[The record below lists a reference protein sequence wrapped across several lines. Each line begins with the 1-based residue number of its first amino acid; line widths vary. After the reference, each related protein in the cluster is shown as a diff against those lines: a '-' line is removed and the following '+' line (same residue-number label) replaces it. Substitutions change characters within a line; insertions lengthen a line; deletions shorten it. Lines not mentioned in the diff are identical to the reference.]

1 MNEDL
6 SLSESLAS
14 QTCSSKT
21 GMAVDG
27 QLPLLDSEGHDFH
40 HVEDC
45 CQGCHTIILPPK
57 VVVIN

>member
-1 MNEDL
+1 M
-6 SLSESLAS
+6 SESLVS

-27 QLPLLDSEGHDFH
+27 QLPLLDSKGHDFH
-40 HVEDC
+40 HVQDC
-45 CQGCHTIILPPK
+45 CQGCHAIILPPK